1 MTGGDSSAVDGG
13 TTGDGEVSSTAS
25 SLDSTVIS
33 SSSSSSIDGATTG
46 DGYYDFTMI
55 LQCVIKLFL
64 ILFSWT
70 SVNSLLETHIPL
82 LVVTLTNCM

>member
-13 TTGDGEVSSTAS
+13 TTADGEVSSTAS

-46 DGYYDFTMI
+46 DGY
-55 LQCVIKLFL
+55 
-64 ILFSWT
+64 
-70 SVNSLLETHIPL
+70 
-82 LVVTLTNCM
+82 